1 MADVDPATLLRK
13 SCRFFWICHESLW
26 PLLRATKR
34 HKAACGFCFR
44 HPVGTLNSRG
54 LWSRGQHGPHK
65 IRRGTVDGICWFI
78 FGDLFRRNGVTFAT
92 SSEHRQRVLGNPGG
106 AVPRCCLTPNQQ
118 ESTFVSAP
126 SSDTVRQLDA
136 ASNTGCP
143 SPRDVVVRR
152 HESTGSC
159 AADLPGDMREPER
172 TVQRLHSR
180 F

>member
-1 MADVDPATLLRK
+1 MRPSSDGFLR
-13 SCRFFWICHESLW
+13 FCHEALW
-26 PLLRATKR
+26 SLLRATKR

-44 HPVGTLNSRG
+44 YPVGTLKSRG
-54 LWSRGQHGPHK
+54 LWSRGQHGPQK
-65 IRRGTVDGICWFI
+65 TRRGTVGRICRCI

-106 AVPRCCLTPNQQ
+106 AVPQCCLTPNQE
-118 ESTFVSAP
+118 ESTFASAP

-136 ASNTGCP
+136 ACNTGCP

-159 AADLPGDMREPER
+159 STDLPGDMREPER

>member
-1 MADVDPATLLRK
+1 MTGFYG
-13 SCRFFWICHESLW
+13 S
-26 PLLRATKR
+26 ATKPCGPCFASQSTTKRLVASALSSGR
-34 HKAACGFCFR
+34 HSEEPRVVVTKGNTDRTKFDGA
-44 HPVGTLNSRG
+44 
-54 LWSRGQHGPHK
+54 Q
-65 IRRGTVDGICWFI
+65 VDGICWFI

-159 AADLPGDMREPER
+159 STDLPGDMREPER

>member
-1 MADVDPATLLRK
+1 MALA
-13 SCRFFWICHESLW
+13 SCHKAPQGSLW
-26 PLLRATKR
+26 LLL
-34 HKAACGFCFR
+34 C
-44 HPVGTLNSRG
+44 HPVGTLKSRG
-54 LWSRGQHGPHK
+54 LWSRRATQTAQNSTGP
-65 IRRGTVDGICWFI
+65 VDGICWFI
-78 FGDLFRRNGVTFAT
+78 FGDLFRRNGSTFAT
-92 SSEHRQRVLGNPGG
+92 SSEHRQRALGNPGG

-159 AADLPGDMREPER
+159 STDLPGDMREPER

>member
-1 MADVDPATLLRK
+1 MVPA
-13 SCRFFWICHESLW
+13 S
-26 PLLRATKR
+26 R
-34 HKAACGFCFR
+34 HKA
-44 HPVGTLNSRG
+44 PQSG
-54 LWSRGQHGPHK
+54 LWLLLSSSGRHSEEPRVVVTKGNTDRIK
-65 IRRGTVDGICWFI
+65 FDGVCWFI
-78 FGDLFRRNGVTFAT
+78 FGDLFWRNGVTFAT

-159 AADLPGDMREPER
+159 STDLPGDMREPER